1 MKLMKLFR
9 EKVLIKKF
17 DKSRKMV
24 RSNNAEPYISGCRT
38 VGYEIAKVEV
48 KLLNLDEEMKEK
60 IKNIEIIILITTIE
74 KKCSLDSNKN
84 TWKGVYSSDTLK
96 YLEINRSEI
105 D

>member
-24 RSNNAEPYISGCRT
+24 RSNNAEPYISGYRT
-38 VGYEIAKVEV
+38 VRYEIAKLEV

-60 IKNIEIIILITTIE
+60 IKNIEIIMIITI
-74 KKCSLDSNKN
+74 KKMF
-84 TWKGVYSSDTLK
+84 T
-96 YLEINRSEI
+96 
-105 D
+105 

>member
-24 RSNNAEPYISGCRT
+24 RSNNAEPYISGYRT
-38 VGYEIAKVEV
+38 VRYEIAKLEV

-60 IKNIEIIILITTIE
+60 IKNIEIIMITTI
-74 KKCSLDSNKN
+74 KKNVHLIPTK
-84 TWKGVYSSDTLK
+84 THEREFTVL
-96 YLEINRSEI
+96 IH
-105 D
+105 

>member
-24 RSNNAEPYISGCRT
+24 RSNNAEPYISGYRT

-60 IKNIEIIILITTIE
+60 IKNIEIIIMITTIE
-74 KKCSLDSNKN
+74 KNVHLIPTKTHEREFAVL
-84 TWKGVYSSDTLK
+84 
-96 YLEINRSEI
+96 IH
-105 D
+105 